1 MRSQIF
7 LIKFP
12 QNQIKL
18 SRFLIFFSL
27 YLIWLPSKRKDWDI
41 CETSFISFN
50 LIMSERY
57 QSLVHLKMNAHHLL
71 ILINFISRTENKLF
85 WKMLQ
90 CFLVCK
96 QWKSLELNVVFG
108 PHWLSLY
115 GQKQL
120 KHSSI
125 YLLLSSTEKESHSG
139 LEQHESVPMTEFLS
153 IGLIKVCFSFHLISL
168 FYMEEHLRHLWVL
181 TCYFLSCE
189 VRLN

>member
-1 MRSQIF
+1 
-7 LIKFP
+7 
-12 QNQIKL
+12 
-18 SRFLIFFSL
+18 
-27 YLIWLPSKRKDWDI
+27 
-41 CETSFISFN
+41 
-50 LIMSERY
+50 MSERY
-57 QSLVHLKMNAHHLL
+57 QLLVHLKMNAHHLL

-90 CFLVCK
+90 CFFVCK

-139 LEQHESVPMTEFLS
+139 LEQHESVPMTEFFVYRFNQSLLFFPFNLTILYGGTLETS
-153 IGLIKVCFSFHLISL
+153 VSSHVLFSF
-168 FYMEEHLRHLWVL
+168 LWSETQLVWL
-181 TCYFLSCE
+181 VAQEQGKETECSIMLANNFFVSHRVPE
-189 VRLN
+189 QITGVVSNDW